1 MGVQHADG
9 GAAPLGQAEAGWDF
23 FECSQA
29 VLQPTLG
36 YKLWNKSFSL
46 DKLAARGNGMHIV
59 GDALHHIEEVAAG
72 RLPVDVLVAFPT
84 CTYVCK
90 LARVWRRRK
99 RLEYTN
105 GRSVAFA
112 TARLLLQN
120 PQLDALGVEV
130 FVENP
135 ADSEIAQVVG
145 PPAQVVSPWQ
155 FGRGVADNYEKP
167 TGIWMNAVARQAG
180 KRVKP
185 LFSRPGPGCRTA
197 SEFIN
202 SAKGSAQEVH
212 YLRSRTPPGLAAA
225 IARDLV
231 VGEV

>member
-1 MGVQHADG
+1 MQHIEPPPPRLKFQPKLGTDCISPPNFAQLWPWRATRCVGVQHADG

-145 PPAQVVSPWQ
+145 PPAQVVSC
-155 FGRGVADNYEKP
+155 
-167 TGIWMNAVARQAG
+167 AVAPRPAWRRQSQGTWWWARCERQAAG
-180 KRVKP
+180 QRGRYVAAP
-185 LFSRPGPGCRTA
+185 
-197 SEFIN
+197 
-202 SAKGSAQEVH
+202 AKLQ
-212 YLRSRTPPGLAAA
+212 L
-225 IARDLV
+225 
-231 VGEV
+231 